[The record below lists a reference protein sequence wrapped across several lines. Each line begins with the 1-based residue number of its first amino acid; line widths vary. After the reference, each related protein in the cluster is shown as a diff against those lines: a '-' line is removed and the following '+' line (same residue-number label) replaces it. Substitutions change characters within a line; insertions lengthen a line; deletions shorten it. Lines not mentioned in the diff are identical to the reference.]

1 MKHPKVLKSV
11 TERIPDPRAQLISAV
26 TLILCL
32 VWWTEEIG
40 KVLCFTP
47 SMCVPFH
54 FCCSGGN
61 IWSKQRIFGI
71 KKPQLVQPPIS
82 LRFHRALNLNFFIL
96 TQQIPSCTS
105 WQPGLLSLC
114 VVTELRGEG
123 TKWEFCIS
131 FKAGHGWMWDGV
143 KSCPAPERELSS
155 PGMTGCGLG
164 YLTALTQIWVIC
176 ATSQTHSQS
185 SSFHELIKINPKNV
199 CSPSS
204 ATNRDFWLLSCLCH
218 SGRKKAEFS
227 KIWEKTEP
235 SLAGH

>member
-1 MKHPKVLKSV
+1 MFPFIFAVLVAVFDQNREFLASRSPSSFSRPFLWGS
-11 TERIPDPRAQLISAV
+11 TE
-26 TLILCL
+26 
-32 VWWTEEIG
+32 
-40 KVLCFTP
+40 P
-47 SMCVPFH
+47 S
-54 FCCSGGN
+54 
-61 IWSKQRIFGI
+61 IWI
-71 KKPQLVQPPIS
+71 
-82 LRFHRALNLNFFIL
+82 FFIL

-185 SSFHELIKINPKNV
+185 SSFHELIKINPKNF